1 MQNQHFT
8 FYYHLYRQHWHITEL
23 LLRTL
28 SHKQIYRSGVWELV
42 ESISSPSPS
51 AAAQTTRVSVWF
63 VLRACVPGSLR
74 RYNAIILIPT

>member
-1 MQNQHFT
+1 MQYQYFT
-8 FYYHLYRQHWHITEL
+8 FYYHSYRQRWHITEP

-51 AAAQTTRVSVWF
+51 AAQTTGVSVW
-63 VLRACVPGSLR
+63 LCTRSLWG
-74 RYNAIILIPT
+74 YNTIILIPT